1 MSAFAPRRA
10 LAALRRGQAWL
21 LSLMVV
27 PLRPARS
34 TAAIVRDA
42 MRSANAAHG
51 YPLALREADAI
62 AAAALRRALQHG
74 A

>member
-1 MSAFAPRRA
+1 MNGFHTRSMTAIRAFWRPALDVP
-10 LAALRRGQAWL
+10 LAAA
-21 LSLMVV
+21 
-27 PLRPARS
+27 RPA
-34 TAAIVRDA
+34 AAVMRDA

-62 AAAALRRALQHG
+62 TATSLRRALQHG